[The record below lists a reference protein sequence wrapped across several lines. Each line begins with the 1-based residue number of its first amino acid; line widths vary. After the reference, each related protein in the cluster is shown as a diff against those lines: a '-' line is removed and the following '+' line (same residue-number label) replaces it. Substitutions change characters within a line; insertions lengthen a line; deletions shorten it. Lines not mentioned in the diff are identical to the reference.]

1 MNKKILCGF
10 LAAAALFGSAAFTGC
25 SSKSSTP
32 SELVAQSER
41 MAGEMADMAEN
52 SPMYLDSVSVA
63 YADGTLNVAVTFADT
78 IVDVEDY
85 SDALIEYVVAYY
97 IKQRPG
103 QNLDTVLNTLSA
115 ENGSLKITLANPQG
129 DRKECTIGASRLKKL
144 FFMKP
149 SELNP
154 AQVKSDIANIMEKR
168 AEAYREAYKAE
179 NAEFAFEAGFA
190 QYELVFANASAYS
203 NLTQD
208 SLRGR
213 YQNVLRA
220 QYDSYGECRGII
232 EGVLESLGIEGYRFV
247 YTDKNDTKTL
257 KAALPWRIIQ

>member
-1 MNKKILCGF
+1 
-10 LAAAALFGSAAFTGC
+10 
-25 SSKSSTP
+25 
-32 SELVAQSER
+32 
-41 MAGEMADMAEN
+41 
-52 SPMYLDSVSVA
+52 
-63 YADGTLNVAVTFADT
+63 
-78 IVDVEDY
+78 
-85 SDALIEYVVAYY
+85 
-97 IKQRPG
+97 
-103 QNLDTVLNTLSA
+103 
-115 ENGSLKITLANPQG
+115 
-129 DRKECTIGASRLKKL
+129 
-144 FFMKP
+144 
-149 SELNP
+149 
-154 AQVKSDIANIMEKR
+154 MEKR

-220 QYDSYGECRGII
+220 QYDSYGECRGLI